1 MLSMMCK
8 AVANPV
14 ADAISLVNNQ
24 VQNIVNNHAV
34 ILYVIILVTVLALV
48 SIICFVQV
56 RYSCKQPRLSLQ

>member
-1 MLSMMCK
+1 MMCR

-14 ADAISLVNNQ
+14 AEAMSPVNNQ

-48 SIICFVQV
+48 SIICFVLV
-56 RYSCKQPRLSLQ
+56 KDNCKQLRQNPL